1 MDCLDFTDRI
11 EALLDGALPED
22 LRLHAATHA
31 ARCPDCRALLTSLQ
45 EEPAPAAAE
54 VPDGLTEAILAR
66 TSGPPCGRAQALL
79 GDLVDGAL
87 DDADGDLVDVH
98 LRHCPACTAVAAAF
112 RRLAEDLPAFAALNP
127 DPALVGD
134 VLART
139 LRPRPR
145 DTFRNWLRAAGR
157 RFLNRPRIAWE
168 AGYVAALAVW
178 LICGASW
185 SPLRTTAVELQAFVQ
200 RGAAGTQAAGARSV
214 AALDR
219 TVTALRGETLLVT
232 AGGASEVTGW
242 LSGLSSWPRRAAGA
256 APELGR
262 HWRQLIQAVRNRDL
276 FSGVAALRSLSL
288 DAGAVLAELF
298 APLVPSTSNEAEP
311 TPARSSRP

>member
-1 MDCLDFTDRI
+1 MD
-11 EALLDGALPED
+11 
-22 LRLHAATHA
+22 RLHFLEA
-31 ARCPDCRALLTSLQ
+31 
-45 EEPAPAAAE
+45 
-54 VPDGLTEAILAR
+54 PDGLTEAILAR
-66 TSGPPCGRAQALL
+66 TSGPPCGRARALL
-79 GDLVDGAL
+79 GDFVDGVL
-87 DDADGDLVDVH
+87 DDTDCDLVDAH
-98 LRHCPACTAVAAAF
+98 LRHCPACTAVAAAVV
-112 RRLAEDLPAFAALNP
+112 RLADDLPAFAELRP
-127 DPALVGD
+127 DPALVGN

-139 LRPRPR
+139 LTPHPPRHRFR
-145 DTFRNWLRAAGR
+145 DWMRAAGR
-157 RFLNRPRIAWE
+157 RLLSRPRIAWE

-185 SPLRTTAVELQAFVQ
+185 SPLHTTAVELQAFVQ
-200 RGAAGTQAAGARSV
+200 RGAAGTQAAGTRSV

-219 TVTALRGETLLVT
+219 TVTALRGETLLVA

-242 LSGLSSWPRRAAGA
+242 LSSLSSWPRRAAGA

-262 HWRQLIQAVRNRDL
+262 HWRQFIQAVQNRDL

-298 APLVPSTSNEAEP
+298 APLVPSTFNEAEP